1 MISNNSYIAKAQK
14 NFRAGSRDG
23 IRRIVKHFKLKF
35 KLD

>member
-23 IRRIVKHFKLKF
+23 IRRIVNI
-35 KLD
+35 